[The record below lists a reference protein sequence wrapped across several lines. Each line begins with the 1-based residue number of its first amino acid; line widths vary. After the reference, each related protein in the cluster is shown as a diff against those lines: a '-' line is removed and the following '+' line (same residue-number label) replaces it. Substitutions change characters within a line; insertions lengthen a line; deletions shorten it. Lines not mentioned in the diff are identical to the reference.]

1 MIRHAAII
9 AASIAFAATCSGA
22 GLQETPMTSKPE
34 PTVSR
39 APPQAVPPVFI
50 DGVRY
55 TQVAGEIDRDGQV
68 GGILAAFDASN
79 RELWRL
85 RVYENVR
92 VPGLEGDVQDTYFKS
107 MRAQGHTL
115 LIENEA
121 GESFEVDT
129 VARRVV
135 GHQPAPPRS
144 TIDPIS
150 GRPRMPPP
158 ADD

>member
-1 MIRHAAII
+1 MSTR
-9 AASIAFAATCSGA
+9 
-22 GLQETPMTSKPE
+22 PE
-34 PTVSR
+34 PTASR
-39 APPQAVPPVFI
+39 APPKRVAPVMI

-55 TQVAGEIDRDGQV
+55 APVAGTLDRDGQI
-68 GGILAAFDASN
+68 GGILAAYDASN

-92 VPGLEGDVQDTYFKS
+92 MPGLEGDVQDTYFKS

-144 TIDPIS
+144 NIDPIS